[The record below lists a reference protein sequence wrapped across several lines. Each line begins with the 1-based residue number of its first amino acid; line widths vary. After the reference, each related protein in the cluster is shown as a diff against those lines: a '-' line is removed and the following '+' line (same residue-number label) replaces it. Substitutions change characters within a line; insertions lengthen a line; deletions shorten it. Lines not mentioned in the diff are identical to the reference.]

1 MKQFKGIFPA
11 IVTPFRADESIDF
24 QALQTLVER
33 NLAQGVSGFYV
44 SGTTGESFLMSDEER
59 IQLIEA
65 VCGIVNGRC
74 DVIANVGTFSTRR
87 SIEIAQAAVRS
98 GAAAVSAVPPFYFPY
113 SKQEIQNYYLELARG
128 AGTGVVIYN
137 IPKMSGVGFSTQ
149 ELLELLAHPEVV
161 GIKQTTYDLY
171 QTETLLRSCGQKTV
185 FNGHDEILIPAL
197 SAGAKAAIGS
207 TFGIIPDVYLS
218 LIRHFEA
225 GELDR
230 ARALQGKANA
240 FLDVLLSI
248 GIFKAIKAVLKI
260 QGLDCGDCRKPFE
273 AVDRAQY
280 QQLEAALLEL
290 YKDGID

>member
-24 QALQTLVER
+24 QALQALVER
-33 NLAQGVSGFYV
+33 SLAQGVSGFYV

-185 FNGHDEILIPAL
+185 FNGHDEILLPAL

-240 FLDVLLSI
+240 FLDVLLSV

>member
-11 IVTPFRADESIDF
+11 IVTPFRADES
-24 QALQTLVER
+24 
-33 NLAQGVSGFYV
+33 
-44 SGTTGESFLMSDEER
+44 
-59 IQLIEA
+59 
-65 VCGIVNGRC
+65 

-98 GAAAVSAVPPFYFPY
+98 GAAAVSAVPPIYFPY

-128 AGTGVVIYN
+128 AGTGVVIDN
-137 IPKMSGVGFSTQ
+137 SPKMSGVGFSTQ

-185 FNGHDEILIPAL
+185 FNGHDEILLPAL

-260 QGLDCGDCRKPFE
+260 QGLDCGDCCKPFE